1 VIVTKGLGSNRIV
14 SDGLGYQFSYAVLV
28 QSIGGGGSGGPSY
41 LRSYSHRIPYA
52 ARRPRRAPS
61 LVVVPPIDPLVPAEE
76 PAEKPTEPPTYSAVR
91 GPSTGDKVVVV
102 VGLTAAVAAV
112 LFLL

>member
-1 VIVTKGLGSNRIV
+1 MIVTKGLGSNRIIT
-14 SDGLGYQFSYAVLV
+14 DGMGYQFGYAVLV
-28 QSIGGGGSGGPSY
+28 QSIGGGGSGGPRY

-61 LVVVPPIDPLVPAEE
+61 LVVVPPIEPLVPAEK
-76 PAEKPTEPPTYSAVR
+76 PAELPTYAAVR